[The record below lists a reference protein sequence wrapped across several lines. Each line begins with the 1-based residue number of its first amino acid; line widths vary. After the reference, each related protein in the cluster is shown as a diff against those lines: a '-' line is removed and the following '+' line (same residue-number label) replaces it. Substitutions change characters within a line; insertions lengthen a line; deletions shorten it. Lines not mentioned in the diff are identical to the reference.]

1 MRKWLVLLALVLG
14 LAAFPARAQ
23 EAVRIASLRVDIWPE
38 FDRPAVLVI
47 YHITL
52 AADTALPAT
61 LNLHVPAQALVN
73 AVAIVDPS
81 LGLLN
86 AEYNRTVVGA
96 WAVLSITTTSLEV
109 QVEYYDSLVRNGTI
123 RTIVYKW
130 QGDAAVDAFNVAF
143 QVPAGASNTSLDPA
157 PASSQSDAYDLLNYV
172 TDTLSLEAGETFTLT
187 AQYEKADDELS
198 VASMPVEPAM
208 SLEETSGQTAWSDV
222 LPWILGGLG
231 LVLLILGM
239 FVLFS
244 FFGRS
249 GWRRAKTRRQRKER
263 HAPRASKAEEGESA
277 QVHCHECGRRAQPG
291 DQFCRSCGTRLRR
304 EE

>member
-1 MRKWLVLLALVLG
+1 MCKWLVLLALVLG
-14 LAAFPARAQ
+14 LAAIPARAQ
-23 EAVRIASLRVDIWPE
+23 DAVRIASLRVDIWPE

-52 AADTALPAT
+52 AANTALPAT
-61 LNLHVPAQALVN
+61 LNLHVPAQALIN
-73 AVAIVDPS
+73 AVAVVDPG

-86 AEYNRTVVGA
+86 AEYTRTVVGA
-96 WAVLSITTTSLEV
+96 WATLSITTTSLEV
-109 QVEYYDSLVRNGTI
+109 QVEYYDSLVRDGST
-123 RTIVYKW
+123 RTVVYEW
-130 QGDAAVDAFNVAF
+130 LGDTAVEAFNVAF

-157 PASSQSDAYDLLNYV
+157 PASSQRDAYDLLNYV
-172 TDTLSLEAGETFTLT
+172 TDTMSLEAGETFTLT

-198 VASMPVEPAM
+198 IASMPVEPAM

-231 LVLLILGM
+231 LVLIVLGM
-239 FVLFS
+239 FVLFG
-244 FFGRS
+244 FLGNP
-249 GWRRAKTRRQRKER
+249 GWRRTKTARQRKER
-263 HAPRASKAEEGESA
+263 HISRASKDEEEESS